1 MLRSLAIRNYAVVQE
16 VEISFS
22 PRINVITG
30 ETGAGKSVILD
41 ALGLVLGDRADSR
54 ALRDPQEKCI
64 IEASFRL
71 HPAQEEMFVKA
82 DIEFDVNTLIRRE
95 IHPNGKSRSFINDT
109 PVTQQLLKDITGG
122 WMQLH
127 AQHETLEIARPAL
140 QLALVDAFAGQQ
152 DSLAE
157 YRHHFHQLQA
167 IAKKIAELQ
176 EEERKA
182 EAERDYLSFQYKELE
197 EAGLDDCDLPLLEA
211 EQTTLA
217 HVADIHEAA
226 AEIKSRLEDR
236 DESVLNQ
243 WNDIRSRLRAV
254 KDWMPELAAVYERME
269 NTFAELRDISH
280 ELDRTTDRLSADPQ
294 RLQQVNEQL
303 HRLYR
308 LMKKHGLDSPQ
319 ALAELRDRLKSKQQE
334 DSSRQQLISKL
345 QRQQQEIKQQ
355 LAIQAGGLHR
365 QREKVIPEM
374 QKRVQELLRQMG
386 MPAAVWHVECAAE
399 PGQFTESGNTRLQFL
414 FSANAGFAPRPLRD
428 VASGGEMSRLM
439 LALKALQPG
448 DSGATL
454 VFDEI
459 DSGISGEVALQTGS
473 VMQDIGQRHQ
483 LICVTHLP
491 QIAAIADA
499 HLYIYKEQSLGKTR
513 TGVRSL
519 DRGEQVRRL
528 AEMLSG
534 ADVSEAA
541 LRNAEELLRRKT
553 QIS

>member
-16 VEISFS
+16 VEILFS

-54 ALRDPQEKCI
+54 ALRDPQEKCV

-95 IHPNGKSRSFINDT
+95 IHPNGKSRSFINDS
-109 PVTQQLLKDITGG
+109 PVTQQLLKEITAG

-127 AQHETLEIARPAL
+127 AQHETLEITRPAL
-140 QLALVDAFAGQQ
+140 QLALIDAFAGQQ
-152 DSLAE
+152 DSLAA
-157 YRHHFHQLQA
+157 YRHLFHQWQA
-167 IAKKIAELQ
+167 TGKKIVELQ

-182 EAERDYLSFQYKELE
+182 EAERDYLAFQYKELD
-197 EAGLDDCDLPLLEA
+197 EAGLDDADIPSLEA
-211 EQTTLA
+211 EQSTLA
-217 HVADIHEAA
+217 HVAEIQETA
-226 AEIKSRLEDR
+226 AEIRNRMEDR
-236 DESVLNQ
+236 EEAVLNQ
-243 WNDIRSRLRAV
+243 WNEMRARLRAV
-254 KDWMPELAAVYERME
+254 KDWMPELAEAYERLE
-269 NTFAELRDISH
+269 NTFAELRDISRDL
-280 ELDRTTDRLSADPQ
+280 ERATERLSADPQ

-303 HRLYR
+303 HRVYR
-308 LMKKHGLDSPQ
+308 LMKKHGVDNPQ
-319 ALAELRDRLKSKQQE
+319 ALAALRNQLQARQRD
-334 DSSRQQLISKL
+334 DSSRQQWINRL
-345 QRQQQEIKQQ
+345 QKQQQELFYQLQQ
-355 LAIQAGGLHR
+355 AAAGLHQ
-365 QREKVIPEM
+365 QRLKVIPEM
-374 QKRVQELLRQMG
+374 QKRVQELLRKMG
-386 MPAAVWHVECAAE
+386 MPAAVWQVDCSANVD
-399 PGQFTESGNTRLQFL
+399 QFTESGNTRLQFL

-448 DSGATL
+448 ESGATL

-459 DSGISGEVALQTGS
+459 DSGISGQVALQTGA

-499 HLYIYKEQSLGKTR
+499 HLYIYKEQSLGKTS
-513 TGVRSL
+513 TGVRTL
-519 DRGEQVRRL
+519 DRGEQILRL

-534 ADVSEAA
+534 AEASA
-541 LRNAEELLRRKT
+541 AAIRNAEELLQRKT
-553 QIS
+553 HIS